1 MFEIK
6 NSKIIKITVA
16 TYAILAVL
24 IGFCVFH
31 DNFMKDISA
40 NMQKNASALLFYSL
54 NEDEEYTDEYISK
67 IGDYIAEKR
76 FSLFILSE
84 HEDANNIFASFDRI
98 KTARAQRDYSS
109 LSYCASEFYNYAG
122 VFYEKN
128 MLCPQNI
135 F

>member
-1 MFEIK
+1 M
-6 NSKIIKITVA
+6 A
-16 TYAILAVL
+16 TYIILSVL
-24 IGFCVFH
+24 IGFCIFH

-40 NMQKNASALLFYSL
+40 NMQKNASALLSCSL
-54 NEDEEYTDEYISK
+54 NNDEKFTDECISK
-67 IGDYIAEKR
+67 IGDYIEEKR

-84 HEDANNIFASFDRI
+84 HADANSLYSSFDQI
-98 KTARAQRDYSS
+98 KAARAQRDFSS
-109 LSYCASEFYNYAG
+109 LSYYANEFYNYAG